1 MEFHK
6 LQDYARL
13 LSVGDVV
20 KAYKVTRD
28 TVRRYCTSGKIK
40 ECVMTRNGYLIDPDA
55 PAVIWEP
62 RAVTTK

>member
-28 TVRRYCTSGKIK
+28 PVRRYCTSGKIK